1 MDSRVEKFGKYCFNL
16 IAFVEVGTEIFP
28 GVWWG
33 QKYGSLKHLLKIMK
47 INLCGKDEGN
57 EYSNLLT
64 PNDVG
69 FVTGFILLKQFHL
82 CQNSLEGIDI
92 ENGEEED
99 GRILF
104 FFLQSNF
111 LSCSKSENIL
121 FAFCFILQILFAFA
135 NQKWAFWLVKYFQ
148 QYMNLMDD
156 QLYRI
161 QPYALI
167 TIYMKTNSNIGSL
180 RQ

>member
-1 MDSRVEKFGKYCFNL
+1 
-16 IAFVEVGTEIFP
+16 
-28 GVWWG
+28 
-33 QKYGSLKHLLKIMK
+33 MK

-57 EYSNLLT
+57 ENSNLLT

-135 NQKWAFWLVKYFQ
+135 NQK
-148 QYMNLMDD
+148 
-156 QLYRI
+156 
-161 QPYALI
+161 
-167 TIYMKTNSNIGSL
+167 
-180 RQ
+180 